1 MTLLNATITDRFAI
15 VSADTAMSPSAAP
28 EVDDAPSTSDIE
40 AALASNFCGDGTAP
54 TVESV
59 GHAAKVIALP
69 HLGMVV
75 AGIGNWQ
82 FFVRWAAGLFNTSFE
97 TDVVGLNPFI
107 PDQLRQF
114 AQWHGDAPIRI
125 VHVGW
130 HADENR
136 PAGFVYSSGDN
147 FEPVA
152 LTGGHTTAPPPDPD
166 DVEYE
171 SLADRFELAAAGID
185 VEDFHLALAQN
196 QYRAFTAGKLADG
209 VLLGGDLITAR
220 IDADGVHIRKAWRFP
235 ELIVAAKSATATEK
249 I

>member
-15 VSADTAMSPSAAP
+15 VSADTAMSPAAAP
-28 EVDDAPSTSDIE
+28 EVDDAPSTSDMQ
-40 AALASNFCGDGTAP
+40 AAMASNFRGDGTAP

-59 GHAAKVIALP
+59 GHAAKIIALP

-130 HADENR
+130 HAEESR
-136 PAGFVYSSGDN
+136 PAGFIYGSGDG
-147 FEPVA
+147 FEPIK

-166 DVEYE
+166 DPEYA
-171 SLADRFELAAAGID
+171 SLAKRFELAAAGID
-185 VEDFHLALAQN
+185 VEQFHLALAQN
-196 QYRAFTAGKLADG
+196 QYRAFAAGKLAGG
-209 VLLGGDLITAR
+209 VLLGGDLLMAR
-220 IDADGVHIRKAWRFP
+220 VDADGISIRKVWRFSD
-235 ELIVAAKSATATEK
+235 VSGAAETPA
-249 I
+249 